1 MSEIDLNKLE
11 YVEDEGFQGEIVV
24 DFLGTT
30 VKPILIIQTEDD
42 KIDNKQYES
51 YNKLIEN
58 WDKIQHDVI
67 KKVLDYYNDEEKG
80 SYGPDDKEEFDRW
93 WPEINTISEMEKQIE
108 LDGIII
114 PYASMMD
121 DVYSGRC
128 VYLTFSKK
136 YGEDIDDNGIG
147 VQIINEEIKKIGYK
161 DIAF

>member
-11 YVEDEGFQGEIVV
+11 YVEDEGFQGEIKV

-42 KIDNKQYES
+42 KIDDIQYES
-51 YNKLIEN
+51 YNNLIEN
-58 WDKIQHDVI
+58 WDKIQHNVMKRI
-67 KKVLDYYNDEEKG
+67 LKYYNDEEKG

-121 DVYSGRC
+121 DVYLGRC